1 MTAAKA
7 AHGLLKG
14 INNQRQSL
22 YQADNTACCQS
33 TSADITAEAA
43 PHSARAKLLN
53 HLGCWEYHLI
63 GTIESNTWQDTE
75 PHKNGTCK
83 QYGGYTITTDVT
95 YTQQCWQYIY
105 TNLRTLE
112 PLKAVSDFTWEYL
125 QAISYK
131 FVNCS
136 QTKTCKNSLG
146 RRFLAFA
153 SQQDFC
159 TGSSLWIWQNTMLLN
174 NKSLAERH
182 HKQYTHNTADK
193 SYNCNLYHGWSL
205 STPLLCPHKH
215 SRQGKDTACCYGLT
229 GRTNGLNHIVL
240 QNGITLQQDTNNSH

>member
-1 MTAAKA
+1 MTAAEA
-7 AHGLLKG
+7 AHRLLKG

-22 YQADNTACCQS
+22 YQADNTASCQS
-33 TSADITAEAA
+33 TSADITAKAA
-43 PHSARAKLLN
+43 PHSTRAKLLN
-53 HLGCWEYHLI
+53 HLGCGEYHLI
-63 GTIESNTWQDTE
+63 GTIESNTWQDAE
-75 PHKNGTCK
+75 PHENGACK

-112 PLKAVSDFTWEYL
+112 TLKAISDFTWEYL

-131 FVNCS
+131 LVNCS
-136 QTKTCKNSLG
+136 QAQACKNSLG

-205 STPLLCPHKH
+205 SAPLLCPHKH

-229 GRTNGLNHIVL
+229 SRTNGLNHIVL